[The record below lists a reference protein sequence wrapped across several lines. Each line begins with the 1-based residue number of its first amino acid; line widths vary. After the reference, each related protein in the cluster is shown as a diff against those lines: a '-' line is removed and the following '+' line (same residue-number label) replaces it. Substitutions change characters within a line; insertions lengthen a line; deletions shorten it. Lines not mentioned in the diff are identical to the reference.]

1 MDSAG
6 QPAIEHA
13 IATFLVS
20 RVPRDL
26 AATLRA
32 DTPLL
37 ASGAVDSIS
46 VVELMIHLD
55 ELYAIDLSDEDFDE
69 RNFATIGTLAAFVES
84 KRATH

>member
-1 MDSAG
+1 MDGAGRSAVEG
-6 QPAIEHA
+6 S
-13 IATFLVS
+13 IATFLAG

-37 ASGAVDSIS
+37 TSGAVDSIS

-84 KRATH
+84 KRTSR